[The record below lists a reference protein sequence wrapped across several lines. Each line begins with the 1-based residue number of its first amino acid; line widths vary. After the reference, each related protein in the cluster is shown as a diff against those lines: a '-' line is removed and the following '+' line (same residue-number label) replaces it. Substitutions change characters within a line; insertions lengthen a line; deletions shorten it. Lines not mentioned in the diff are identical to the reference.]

1 MQFHYSNVCPRCQD
15 GVWIWGAAKYVCCLR
30 RGTFV
35 LRRKKG
41 TKERRKKPRFLDFLS
56 APRTFQVVGVRPT
69 RLMDFA
75 GGMKCRIVSAPA
87 PLPLTAPNAG
97 VYAPNVAGHT
107 GPAAFNR
114 GTPSNRRRG
123 RCPHRPAVR
132 SGCFFRPAQG
142 AASPT
147 PRDRC
152 KCSYISKYERQRRTM
167 ADNTAFRPR
176 PTENPANR
184 PELK

>member
-1 MQFHYSNVCPRCQD
+1 MEFTQIMTLYFITPQVASTFSPFRR
-15 GVWIWGAAKYVCCLR
+15 AARLLCLR
-30 RGTFV
+30 RGTFF
-35 LRRKKG
+35 LRRKKVP
-41 TKERRKKPRFLDFLS
+41 KECRLNLRFKNPL
-56 APRTFQVVGVRPT
+56 ARPVPC
-69 RLMDFA
+69 RSLRCVPYGWKFYA
-75 GGMKCRIVSAPA
+75 RGIKCSIVSAPA

-107 GPAAFNR
+107 GPALQNSYDRKLSCA
-114 GTPSNRRRG
+114 
-123 RCPHRPAVR
+123 
-132 SGCFFRPAQG
+132 G

-152 KCSYISKYERQRRTM
+152 KRSYISKYERQLRTM

>member
-1 MQFHYSNVCPRCQD
+1 M
-15 GVWIWGAAKYVCCLR
+15 
-30 RGTFV
+30 
-35 LRRKKG
+35 
-41 TKERRKKPRFLDFLS
+41 
-56 APRTFQVVGVRPT
+56 RTT

-97 VYAPNVAGHT
+97 VYAPNVAGPMC
-107 GPAAFNR
+107 PAAFNR

-152 KCSYISKYERQRRTM
+152 KRSYISKYERQRRRM

-184 PELK
+184 PERKSRNHWFLAAFFVYFLSLVKESKPPAAYISRFSLPFPH